1 MRSADVSG
9 ILATKKGVEVS
20 LPKFITR
27 VSEFEW
33 RIEPGYA
40 GGMRRPARAFTNREG
55 LGRAHADGALRQIA
69 EVACLPGGIGDA
81 LAMPDI
87 HHGYGFPIGGVAAF
101 DVEEGIV
108 SPGGVGYDI
117 NCGVR
122 ALATTL
128 EADRVLSKV
137 GPLADA
143 LFRAVPCGVGSHTRE
158 SFSDKELNG
167 VLKNGAKWAVAIG
180 RGVEEDLQAC
190 ESEGALEG
198 ADPKVVSSRAKER
211 GRNQLG
217 TLGSGNHFLE
227 VQRVAEVYDSTVA
240 SAWGIESTGQVVVM
254 IHCGSRGLGHQVC
267 GDYLKLLKSGGGAWP
282 NRELVY
288 AKINSSTGRRYLAAM
303 TAAANFAWANR
314 QIITHKVRAVFE
326 RLFGTRPGDM
336 RLIYDVAHNVA
347 KFEEHTV
354 EGRIQRVLVHRK
366 GATRAFPA
374 GHPELTE
381 RFRSLGQPVILP
393 GDMGTASYLL
403 IGLPGIMEKS
413 FGSTSHGAGRRMSR
427 REAIRTLRDR
437 QVVDELAERGV
448 TVRWE
453 GRNTLYEE
461 HPLAYKDVH
470 EVVAVCEG
478 AGLARRIVRLEPLA
492 VIKG

>member
-1 MRSADVSG
+1 M
-9 ILATKKGVEVS
+9 S
-20 LPKFITR
+20 LPKHVFR
-27 VSEFEW
+27 AGEFEW
-33 RIEPGYA
+33 RLEPGYVD
-40 GGMRRPARAFTNREG
+40 GMRRAARVFVGEDG
-55 LGRAHADGALRQIA
+55 LTRAHADGALRQIA
-69 EVACLPGGIGDA
+69 EVACLPGGVGEA

-101 DVEEGIV
+101 DAGEGIV

-122 ALATTL
+122 ALVTPLTVGEVRA
-128 EADRVLSKV
+128 KV
-137 GPLADA
+137 DDLADA
-143 LFRAVPCGVGSHTRE
+143 LFREVPCGVGSHTRE
-158 SFSDKELNG
+158 SFSDAVLAE
-167 VLKNGAKWAVAIG
+167 VLKNGARWAVGIG
-180 RGVEEDLQAC
+180 RGVDGDLQAC

-198 ADPKVVSSRAKER
+198 ADPRAVSARAKER

-227 VQRVAEVYDSTVA
+227 VQRVAEVYDSAVA
-240 SAWGIESTGQVVVM
+240 AEWGVEAEDRVVVM

-267 GDYLKLLKSGGGAWP
+267 DDYLRSLKAGGGVWP

-288 AKINSSTGRRYLAAM
+288 ARIDSSSGGRYLAAM

-314 QIITHKVRAVFE
+314 QLITHQVRGVFG
-326 RLFGTRPGDM
+326 RLFGVRPEDL
-336 RLIYDVAHNVA
+336 RQIYDVAHNVA
-347 KFEEHTV
+347 KFEVHAV
-354 EGRIQRVLVHRK
+354 DGGVRRVLVHRK

-374 GHPELTE
+374 GHPDLPE
-381 RFRSLGQPVILP
+381 RFRSLGQPVLLP

-403 IGLPGIMEKS
+403 LGVPGVLEKS
-413 FGSTSHGAGRRMSR
+413 FGSTGHGAGRMMSR
-427 REAIRTLRDR
+427 KEAVRSLRGR
-437 QVVDELAERGV
+437 RVVEELRERGV

-453 GRNTLYEE
+453 GRNTLFEE
-461 HPLAYKDVH
+461 HPSAYKDVH

-492 VIKG
+492 VVKG

>member
-1 MRSADVSG
+1 
-9 ILATKKGVEVS
+9 
-20 LPKFITR
+20 
-27 VSEFEW
+27 
-33 RIEPGYA
+33 
-40 GGMRRPARAFTNREG
+40 MRRPARAFVNREG
-55 LGRAHADGALRQIA
+55 LGRAHTDGALRQIA
-69 EVACLPGGIGDA
+69 EVACLPGGVGEA

-101 DVEEGIV
+101 DGEDGIV

-122 ALATTL
+122 ALATPL
-128 EADRVLSKV
+128 EADRVLNEV

-143 LFRAVPCGVGSHTRE
+143 LFRAVPCGVGSRTKE
-158 SFSDKELNG
+158 SFPDRELNR
-167 VLKNGAKWAVAIG
+167 VLCDGARWAVSIG
-180 RGVEEDLQAC
+180 RGFEEDLRAC
-190 ESEGALEG
+190 ESEGVLAG
-198 ADPKVVSSRAKER
+198 ADPGAVSSRAKER

-227 VQRVAEVYDSTVA
+227 VQRVTTVYDPTVA
-240 SAWGIESTGQVVVM
+240 SGWGIESTGRVVVM

-267 GDYLKLLKSGGGAWP
+267 DDYLKMLGSGGGPWP

-303 TAAANFAWANR
+303 SAAANFAWANR
-314 QIITHKVRAVFE
+314 QLITHKVRAVFE
-326 RLFGTRPGDM
+326 RLFGIRPGDL

-347 KFEEHTV
+347 KFEEHSV
-354 EGRIQRVLVHRK
+354 KGRKQRVLVHRK

-374 GHPELTE
+374 GHPELPA
-381 RFRSLGQPVILP
+381 RFRSLGQPVIMP

-403 IGLPGIMEKS
+403 LGLPGIMEKS
-413 FGSTSHGAGRRMSR
+413 FGSTGHGAGRRMSR
-427 REAIRTLRDR
+427 REAIRTLRGR
-437 QVVDELAERGV
+437 RVVDELAERGV

-461 HPLAYKDVH
+461 HPLAYKNID